1 MAKKTYVATL
11 ANGSVQEVTSK
22 KAVLALEDIIKVTL
36 NDQDV
41 TSEFIKEDNDMVEVQ
56 NIEAQTEEI
65 ATEAQEAVAEIAEEA
80 PVEIEDIPTL
90 LFTASRGNS
99 KQFNWYQVVTNPTE
113 EKVTVKGCAIPLPKS
128 VAEVIGTNKF
138 VSWIPQ
144 SMAEASVNENAQVRG
159 MASTFSDVFTRY
171 CKVNEVKGADKVKT
185 VLTIFKDILTAIE
198 AGTTTGG
205 WNRPEPVKEEASAET
220 PEAEAPAES
229 TDADI
234 ISTDLADIEIA
245 G

>member
-11 ANGSVQEVTSK
+11 SNGSVQEVTSK
-22 KAVLALEDIIKVTL
+22 KAVLALTDIISVTL
-36 NDQDV
+36 EGKDV
-41 TSEFIKEDNDMVEVQ
+41 TSEFIKEDTSMEQTTV
-56 NIEAQTEEI
+56 IEAQAEEI
-65 ATEAQEAVAEIAEEA
+65 VAEAQEAVAEITEEA

-99 KQFNWYQVVTNPTE
+99 KQFNWYRIVTNPTE
-113 EKVTVKGCAIPLPKS
+113 EKVKVKGCAIPLPKS
-128 VAEVIGTNKF
+128 VAEVISTDKF

-144 SMAEASVNENAQVRG
+144 SMAEASVNEDAPVRG
-159 MASTFSDVFTRY
+159 MASTFSDVFARY

-185 VLTIFKDILTAIE
+185 VLTIFKNILTAIE

-205 WNRPEPVKEEASAET
+205 WNRPEPVKEEAPAET